1 MVCWCRGKLL
11 KPEKGGSVASEIA
24 KVIAVANQK
33 GGVGKTTSAIN
44 LGYAL
49 AKWGKRV
56 LLIDL
61 DPQASLSQCLGIPI
75 DELES
80 SIYDVMQGESEL
92 AAIITE
98 LPTKGPEM
106 NGTRVDVAPAEIA
119 MSTIERELAS
129 RKVGLESVLEKA
141 LKPVRAA
148 YDYILIDCRPS
159 TELLEVNAMRAAD
172 YVLIP
177 VLSELV
183 SLYGTDQLID
193 LYAGVK
199 EHYNPSLEILGVLLT
214 KVDRRTNLADEVA
227 QQVRSYFGQKVF
239 DTEIRVNVSLA
250 EAPGAHV
257 SIFQYAP
264 NSRGAEDYQSLAEEV
279 IARAE

>member
-1 MVCWCRGKLL
+1 V
-11 KPEKGGSVASEIA
+11 VSETA

-33 GGVGKTTSAIN
+33 GGVGKTTSVIN

-49 AKWGKRV
+49 AKRGKRV

-61 DPQASLSQCLGIPI
+61 DPQASLSQCLGISV
-75 DELES
+75 DKLES
-80 SIYDVMQGESEL
+80 SIYDVMRGESDL
-92 AAIITE
+92 ASIITE
-98 LPTKGPEM
+98 LPVNGPTM
-106 NGTRVDVAPAEIA
+106 HGARVHIAPAEMA
-119 MSTIERELAS
+119 MSTIERDLAS
-129 RKVGLESVLEKA
+129 RKVGFESVLEKA
-141 LKPVRAA
+141 LKPVRIS
-148 YDYILIDCRPS
+148 YDYVLIDCRPS

-172 YVLIP
+172 YLLVP

-193 LYAGVK
+193 LYTGVK

-214 KVDRRTNLADEVA
+214 KVDRRTNLADKVA

-250 EAPGAHV
+250 ESPGAYA

-264 NSRGAEDYQSLAEEV
+264 NSRGAEDYQSLAQEV

>member
-1 MVCWCRGKLL
+1 MAGT
-11 KPEKGGSVASEIA
+11 GT

-33 GGVGKTTSAIN
+33 GGVGKTTTAIN

-49 AKWGKRV
+49 AERQRRV

-61 DPQASLSQCLGIPI
+61 DPQASLSQCLGIPVG
-75 DELES
+75 ELEA
-80 SIYDVMQGESEL
+80 SIYGVMRGDADL
-92 AAIITE
+92 GGVIRGAPVHGAA
-98 LPTKGPEM
+98 LDGAPL
-106 NGTRVDVAPAEIA
+106 DVAPSELA

-129 RKVGLESVLEKA
+129 RKVGFESVLERA
-141 LKPVRAA
+141 LEPVKGS
-148 YDYILIDCRPS
+148 YDYVLIDCRPS
-159 TELLEVNAMRAAD
+159 TELLEVNAMRVAN
-172 YVLIP
+172 YLLIP
-177 VLSELV
+177 ILSELV

-214 KVDRRTNLADEVA
+214 KVDRRTKLAETVA
-227 QQVRSYFGQKVF
+227 DQVRAYFGEKVF

-250 EAPGAHV
+250 EAPGTHA
-257 SIFQYAP
+257 SIFRYAP
-264 NSRGAEDYQSLAEEV
+264 ASRGAEDYRKLAEEV

>member
-1 MVCWCRGKLL
+1 
-11 KPEKGGSVASEIA
+11 
-24 KVIAVANQK
+24 VIAIANQK

-49 AKWGKRV
+49 AGQGKRV

-61 DPQASLSQCLGIPI
+61 DPQASLSQCLGIPV
-75 DELES
+75 DALERS
-80 SIYDVMQGESEL
+80 VYDVMRGEAEL
-92 AAIITE
+92 AAAITE
-98 LPTKGPEM
+98 LPVTGRVL
-106 NGTRVDVAPAEIA
+106 NGARVDVAPAEIA

-129 RKVGLESVLEKA
+129 RKVGFESVLEKA
-141 LKPVRAA
+141 LQPVRAA
-148 YDYILIDCRPS
+148 YDYIVIDCRPS
-159 TELLEVNAMRAAD
+159 TELLEVNALRAAD
-172 YVLIP
+172 YLLIP

-214 KVDRRTNLADEVA
+214 KVDRRTKLADEVA
-227 QQVRSYFGQKVF
+227 QQVRSYFGEKVF
-239 DTEIRVNVSLA
+239 NTEIRVNVSLA

-264 NSRGAEDYQSLAEEV
+264 NSRGAEDYQNLAGEV

>member
-1 MVCWCRGKLL
+1 MAGT
-11 KPEKGGSVASEIA
+11 GT

-33 GGVGKTTSAIN
+33 GGVGKTTTAIN

-49 AKWGKRV
+49 AERQRRV

-61 DPQASLSQCLGIPI
+61 DPQASLSQCLGIPVG
-75 DELES
+75 ELEA
-80 SIYDVMQGESEL
+80 SIYGVMRGDADL
-92 AAIITE
+92 GGVIRGAPVHGAA
-98 LPTKGPEM
+98 LDGAPL
-106 NGTRVDVAPAEIA
+106 DVAPSELA

-129 RKVGLESVLEKA
+129 RKVGFESVLERA
-141 LKPVRAA
+141 LEPVKGS
-148 YDYILIDCRPS
+148 YDYVLIDCRPS
-159 TELLEVNAMRAAD
+159 TELLEVNAMRVAN
-172 YVLIP
+172 YLLIP
-177 VLSELV
+177 ILSELV

-214 KVDRRTNLADEVA
+214 KVDRRTKLAETVA
-227 QQVRSYFGQKVF
+227 DQVRAYFGEKVF

-250 EAPGAHV
+250 EAPGAHA
-257 SIFQYAP
+257 SIFRYAP
-264 NSRGAEDYQSLAEEV
+264 ASRGAEDYRKLAEEV